1 MIMPIKY
8 QDTFVFYWHSIVAK
22 IHSKYKMQFFPVTV
36 QSANCQGDARTTG
49 LPFEDYY
56 IVFQL
61 KSQRVFPLDIC
72 RYFLYLYK
80 EMLQ

>member
-1 MIMPIKY
+1 
-8 QDTFVFYWHSIVAK
+8 
-22 IHSKYKMQFFPVTV
+22 MQFFPVTV